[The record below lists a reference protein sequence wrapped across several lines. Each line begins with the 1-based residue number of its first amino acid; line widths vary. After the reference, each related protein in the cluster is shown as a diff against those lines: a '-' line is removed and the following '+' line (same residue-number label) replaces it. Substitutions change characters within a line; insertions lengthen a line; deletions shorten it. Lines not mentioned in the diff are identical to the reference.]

1 MKKLFKNLMKTL
13 TVAAMLFAGASFTY
27 AAGEFIHYDPMG
39 GSHGITSV
47 SKTGFTARSNEIN
60 VSIPNP
66 GDSQT
71 FKVYVAYQNVL
82 DNNILYDAKGTLIFD
97 ATGTSHSTTI
107 KGVLTGSHAEYEA
120 DSAYLNNLPSSWSL
134 HLDSA
139 RKVNTHYENR
149 YPQCTGSGA
158 PYDYNYPMD
167 LSQITTSGAFIDH
180 LDYVGEWHG
189 VTGSCDQGYIVAT
202 FTVKN
207 TTTPAL
213 TLNVDTNTPTGVTTH
228 SATLNG
234 EVVSGSDV
242 DTWFALSTSSNPSCS
257 ISSQRINVSG
267 LYNSGQSFDKTVTG
281 LNPSTH
287 YYYRACGDQNGTID
301 AGGVEDFTTA
311 GSVVPN
317 LNVVTDT
324 PIHTHST
331 DTTAKLRGKLTSGD
345 NAKVWFAFSTNSNP
359 DCSNLSQRKIVS
371 NGYTYD
377 APRDF
382 DYVVTGLNPDT
393 YYYRA
398 CAEYQNGTSDEGL
411 TESFTVTQNQVSPA
425 VDVRTGGVT
434 HLSTHSATLN
444 GGLTNGNNVDVW
456 FAFDKDSVVLNCINS
471 PQVGYQSNISAP
483 HEFSFDASN
492 LEANTDYHYMA
503 CARPA
508 FSSIRTNP
516 VHGDVVSFRTGQNIV
531 IYSWHHNEWSDCI
544 DNLRYRDVWCED
556 NLGNTVNDVNC
567 SALTRPA
574 SQEACDNRQ
583 PEATTKIV
591 YHVTKDSA
599 DLRGEV
605 DMKDYN
611 NGFVFFV
618 YGQRESSVRDVV
630 DEHRYSSIHN
640 DGQYLRK
647 VLVDSDLDGHDS
659 YTKNVDGL
667 ESSERYYYRIC
678 VEYTKT
684 NGDSDLECGSVK
696 YFNTD
701 SGAHHSVDIRTEGY
715 KNVTSSSATICGD
728 LVDKGDASDVLRWM
742 EYRRSSTSWTL
753 TGSKHSS
760 EGYFCTNM
768 TNLRSNTRYYYR
780 ACTQYGCGDEKYFTT
795 VGGVIIPDKPLVTTD
810 TVTVAYP
817 HSAILPGFY
826 VSHAPK
832 AKVWF
837 NYGRSRSLG
846 NATPR
851 QTVYGAYGE
860 FVHNF
865 TGLKSNQLYCYQA
878 VIETVNGVDY
888 GAVKCFRTPRASV
901 VKPVVPVVNVVK
913 EDTTEIDL
921 SKLGLGLSLIRLD
934 IDDDVQ
940 TVTRGQNVTYTIT
953 WENISKLDLRDL
965 ELNVEIPREVRITAS
980 SRGKLDQDRN
990 SIFYTIDRLDAGE
1003 KNSMTI
1009 NGVVENG
1016 NLGDALTATATIAF
1030 DNPVNQAQE
1039 NAQDYDVDDYVLQ
1052 TALGTASVFGLGN
1065 ITLLGWLTILLGL
1078 FIVFLIA
1085 RWLYLEREELR
1096 AQAYVNG
1103 YGRNH
1108 YMMPPTPVH
1117 NGYIAQGPAAQP
1129 VRYHVDP
1136 VVHTPQQ
1143 QEVVHHVVH
1152 DTPQQATYQPE
1163 AKQAATST
1171 QTPAPAPT
1179 ERADYRP
1186 YRPNRG

>member
-1 MKKLFKNLMKTL
+1 MKTLLKKLMKTL
-13 TVAAMLFAGASFTY
+13 TVAALLLVGTSFVY

-47 SKTGFTARSNEIN
+47 SKTGFNARGNSIN
-60 VSIPNP
+60 VSIPNS
-66 GDSQT
+66 GDTQT

-82 DNNILYDAKGTLIFD
+82 DNNVLYDAKGTLVFD
-97 ATGTSHSTTI
+97 ITGTSHSTAI
-107 KGVLTGSHAEYEA
+107 KGILTGSHAEYEA

-139 RKVNTHYENR
+139 RKINTHYENR
-149 YPQCTGSGA
+149 YRECTGSGA
-158 PYDYNYPMD
+158 PYNYDYPMD
-167 LSQITTSGAFIDH
+167 LNQITTSGADIDH
-180 LDYVGEWHG
+180 LDYIGTWHG

-207 TTTPAL
+207 TTSTTP
-213 TLNVDTNTPTGVTTH
+213 NPV
-228 SATLNG
+228 AT
-234 EVVSGSDV
+234 
-242 DTWFALSTSSNPSCS
+242 
-257 ISSQRINVSG
+257 
-267 LYNSGQSFDKTVTG
+267 
-281 LNPSTH
+281 
-287 YYYRACGDQNGTID
+287 
-301 AGGVEDFTTA
+301 
-311 GSVVPN
+311 
-317 LNVVTDT
+317 LNVVTNS
-324 PIHTHST
+324 PVHTHNT
-331 DTTAKLRGKLTSGD
+331 DTTAKLRGELTSGD

-359 DCSNLSQRKIVS
+359 DCSSLSQRKVVS
-371 NGYTYD
+371 NRYTYD
-377 APRDF
+377 APQDF
-382 DYVVTGLNPDT
+382 DYVVAGLTPNT
-393 YYYRA
+393 YHYRA
-398 CAEYQNGTSDEGL
+398 CAETQNGTVDSGL
-411 TESFTVTQNQVSPA
+411 IESFTVTQNQVSHA
-425 VDVRTGGVT
+425 VEVRTGGAT
-434 HLSTHSATLN
+434 HVGTSSATLN
-444 GGLTNGNNVDVW
+444 GGLTNGSHANVW
-456 FAFDKDSVVLNCINS
+456 FAFDKASRSLDCVNS
-471 PQVGYQSNISAP
+471 PQVGYHSNRTAP
-483 HEFSFDASN
+483 YEFSFDAN
-492 LEANTDYHYMA
+492 GLEANTEYHYMA
-503 CARPA
+503 CAQPTL
-508 FSSIRTNP
+508 SSARTNP
-516 VHGDVVSFRTGQNIV
+516 VHGSIVSFSTTSGQNTTT
-531 IYSWHHNEWSDCI
+531 YSWNHGSWGDCI
-544 DNLRYRDVWCED
+544 NSLRTRDVWCED
-556 NLGNTVNDVNC
+556 QNGNHVNDVNC
-567 SALTRPA
+567 SASTRPD

-591 YHVTKDSA
+591 YRVTRISA
-599 DLRGEV
+599 DLRGEI
-605 DMKDYN
+605 DMNDHN
-611 NGFVFFV
+611 NGLVFFV
-618 YGQRESSVRDVV
+618 YGQRELAVRGVE
-630 DEHRYSSIHN
+630 DEHNYSSIQTN
-640 DGQYLRK
+640 GQYLRK
-647 VLVDSDLDGHDS
+647 VLVDADLDSRDS

-701 SGAHHSVDIRTEGY
+701 AGVVTHHSVDIRTEGY
-715 KNVTSSSATICGD
+715 KNVTASSATICGD
-728 LVDKGDASDVLRWM
+728 LVDNGGNSDVLRWM

-760 EGYFCTNM
+760 EGYYCTNM

-780 ACTQYGCGDEKYFTT
+780 ACTQYDCGNERYFTT
-795 VGGVIIPDKPLVTTD
+795 DKNGVVVNGRPLVTTD
-810 TVTVAYP
+810 TVKVAYP

-826 VSHAPK
+826 VSHATK

-837 NYGRSRSLG
+837 NYGRSRGLG
-846 NATPR
+846 STTPR

-865 TGLKSNQLYCYQA
+865 TNLKSNQLYCYQA

-888 GAVKCFRTPRASV
+888 GAIKCFRTPRASV
-901 VKPVVPVVNVVK
+901 KPYVKPRPIVPVVEVVK

-940 TVTRGQNVTYTIT
+940 TVTRGQNLTYTIT
-953 WENISKLDLRDL
+953 WENISKLDLRNL

-980 SRGKLDQDRN
+980 SRGKLDQDKN

-1003 KNSMTI
+1003 RNSMTI

-1016 NLGDALTATATIAF
+1016 NLGDVLTANAIIAF
-1030 DNPVNQAQE
+1030 DNPVNEAQE
-1039 NAQDYDVDDYVLQ
+1039 NAQDYDVDDYVVQ

-1117 NGYIAQGPAAQP
+1117 NGYIAPAPTAQP
-1129 VRYHVDP
+1129 VHYHVDP

-1152 DTPQQATYQPE
+1152 DAPQQVTYQPE
-1163 AKQAATST
+1163 VKQAPAQT
-1171 QTPAPAPT
+1171 QAPAPAPT